1 MAKRLVD
8 RIKESLEKEGLEPR
22 TRAARQWLRVKAQNL
37 RVSRTNLMRDRLRL
51 KDKSI
56 IGRMYFYFYDPKL
69 KDTLP
74 YYDRFPLVIPIKKH
88 QDGFIGLNLHYISPK
103 QRIILLDKLSVIL
116 SNHDYDET
124 TRFKISYNFLKASTK
139 MFEAKPC
146 IKKYLYKHIESR
158 FLEITADEWD
168 IAALLPVEFFQ
179 KEKKNKVW
187 MESQEQFR

>member
-1 MAKRLVD
+1 MAKRLID
-8 RIKESLEKEGLEPR
+8 RIKESLEKEGMEPR
-22 TRAARQWLRVKAQNL
+22 SRAARQWLRVKAQNL

-74 YYDRFPLVIPIKKH
+74 YYDRFPLVIPIKI
-88 QDGFIGLNLHYISPK
+88 QPDGFIGLNLHYISPK
-103 QRIILLDKLSVIL
+103 QRIIFLDKLSTIL
-116 SNHDYDET
+116 NNHEYDET
-124 TRFKISYNFLKASTK
+124 TRFRISYNFLKASTK

-146 IKKYLYKHIESR
+146 VKKYLFKHIESR